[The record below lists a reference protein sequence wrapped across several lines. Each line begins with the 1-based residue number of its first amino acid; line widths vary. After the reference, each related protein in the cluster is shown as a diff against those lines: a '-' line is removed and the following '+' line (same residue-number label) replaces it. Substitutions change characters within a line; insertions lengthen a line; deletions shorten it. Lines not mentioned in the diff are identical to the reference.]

1 MNTSKLREAQKDFI
15 KDFDRLKNDRM
26 RLYKLRDDFKN
37 HFSIERLTSM
47 DIDEYVIGK
56 DNTTFCRQ
64 IERDLDGLGRITGAL
79 ASKFGVYYGR
89 TKADDNREFRH
100 TKKWGTD
107 SKGAYDNIRNA
118 IIKLIQ
124 DGGSENVEALAK
136 CKISHMFKGKIL
148 STYYPD
154 RYLNAFSD
162 EHLKYF
168 LKSFGLDTNESMRL
182 DPVFKREL
190 LLNFKN
196 EDEVMKE
203 WDVDMFAVFLYDYF
217 PKRPLKKQKD

>member
-1 MNTSKLREAQKDFI
+1 MNISRLREAQNDFI
-15 KDFDRLKNDRM
+15 NDFDRLKNDRM

-37 HFSIERLTSM
+37 YFTVDRLKTM
-47 DIDEYVIGK
+47 DIEEYVIGK
-56 DNTTFCRQ
+56 EITTFCRR

-89 TKADDNREFRH
+89 TKADENREFRN
-100 TKKWGTD
+100 TKKWGANSD
-107 SKGAYDNIRNA
+107 GAYNNIRNA

-124 DGGSENVEALAK
+124 DGEIENIEALAK

-168 LKSFGLDTNESMRL
+168 LKSFNIGTKDSLRL

-190 LLNFKN
+190 LLKFKN
-196 EDEVMKE
+196 EDEIMND
-203 WDVDMFAVFLYDYF
+203 WSVDMFAIFLYSYF
-217 PKRPLKKQKD
+217 PKRPLKK